1 MIKNKAFTFL
11 IFSTIL
17 LNFSINNSAFATE
30 SDGATNKYPDYACEF
45 VGRDTCENFNR
56 KIFVF
61 NTKLN
66 KYVIRPVNIAWA
78 SVMPQYGIDRI
89 QSFYT
94 NLKYPIRLASCLLQK
109 DFKASGTETV
119 RFLTN
124 TTLGVVGLYDPALTR
139 FKIEPCDEDLEQ
151 ALAYYNVKKGPY
163 IVLPVISPGNVREVA
178 GQVLDLPLNP
188 SAYIMG
194 PVSLVSTGVSL
205 VNETTS
211 MQPLLKAIS
220 SDYADPYQVTK
231 QLCGVEQYI
240 KNANL
245 DRKEV
250 LAEKAASQKIFKI
263 SNVSDNSAANP
274 NLKADIKLN
283 NYNPQ
288 GPLVDSMRTMFF
300 DNQNLNDSIW
310 SEMSVWNK
318 TFKKQIKTSSVNV
331 DFMHPNYKYRYILQ
345 KNKTAPVAIIY
356 PSIGEGIMSDESVM
370 QAKILYDEGY
380 SVVIEGSTFQWEFIK
395 SMPDNYRPGLPSR
408 DAYYSR
414 IVTSMII
421 NQLQGKYACK
431 FNKKILVGN
440 SFGALTALFVAA
452 QENDTSL
459 GKNTL
464 GISNYIAINPPIEIF
479 YALKK
484 LDKFSQEWK
493 NDPSDI
499 KLRAA
504 ITAQKVVQVSQ
515 KLSDKKSPNRE
526 DTKTQIL
533 PFTDDEAKLAIGFTM
548 KQKLSDVVFTIEKGS
563 TSKKS
568 DIYDSI
574 NNMSFYDYAQK
585 YLINNQDKSVEQ
597 LSYDSSL
604 YSLASFLQK
613 NKNYKIYHSLDDC
626 FVNLEQ
632 LTWLKK
638 QTGNKSIFFSNGSH
652 LGFLYRK
659 EFLKEFKNDIKVRES
674 L

>member
-1 MIKNKAFTFL
+1 MIKNRAFTFL
-11 IFSTIL
+11 LFVGIFI
-17 LNFSINNSAFATE
+17 LNFSLNNSAFAAE
-30 SDGATNKYPDYACEF
+30 YVGVTNKYPDYACEF
-45 VGRDTCENFNR
+45 VGSDTCENFNR
-56 KIFVF
+56 KMFIF

-66 KYVIRPVNIAWA
+66 KYVIRPINIAWA
-78 SVMPQYGIDRI
+78 SVMPQYGIDRV
-89 QSFYT
+89 QNFYT
-94 NLKYPIRLASCLLQK
+94 NLKYPIRLTSCLLQK

-139 FKIEPCDEDLEQ
+139 FKIEPCQEDIGQ

-163 IVLPVISPGNVREVA
+163 LVLPVIPPGTTRDVA
-178 GQVLDLPLNP
+178 GELLDCPLDP
-188 SAYIMG
+188 STYVMG
-194 PVSLVSTGVSL
+194 PISLISTSVSL

-211 MQPLLKAIS
+211 MQPLLKALE
-220 SDYADPYQVTK
+220 SDYADPYQITK
-231 QLCGVEQYI
+231 QLTGIEQYI

-250 LAEKAASQKIFKI
+250 LAEKTASQNVFKI
-263 SNVSDNSAANP
+263 SNVSDNYTMNP
-274 NLKADIKLN
+274 NIKPDIKLN

-356 PSIGEGIMSDESVM
+356 PSIGEGIMSDESVI
-370 QAKILYDEGY
+370 QAKMLYDEGY
-380 SVVIEGSTFQWEFIK
+380 SVVIEGSTFQWEFVK
-395 SMPDNYRPGLPSR
+395 SMPNNYKPGLPSS

-414 IVTSMII
+414 ILTSMIL

-515 KLSDKKSPNRE
+515 KLSDKKNLNRE
-526 DTKTQIL
+526 ESL
-533 PFTDDEAKLAIGFTM
+533 PLTNDEAKLAIGFTM
-548 KQKLSDVVFTIEKGS
+548 KQKLSDVIFTIENAP

-604 YSLASFLQK
+604 YSLTNFLQK

-626 FVNLEQ
+626 FVNSDQ
-632 LTWLKK
+632 LSWLKK
-638 QTGNKSIFFSNGSH
+638 QTGNKSVFFSNGSH

-659 EFLKEFKNDIKVRES
+659 EFLDEFKKDIKRVQT